1 MNYESHKTI
10 ISTSCPGVTF
20 KLRRMS
26 VERRL
31 GLTLRLRELLQK
43 IEFLESG
50 KDPRESMEAALLAAE
65 IDQAYLLWGV
75 AEIAGLE
82 IDGQAATPET
92 LVAAGPEGF
101 CREII
106 SAIKVE
112 CGLSEDERKN

>member
-1 MNYESHKTI
+1 MNYESYTTI
-10 ISTSCPGVTF
+10 ASTSSPGVSF

-31 GLTLRLRELLQK
+31 GLTRRLRELLQR

-50 KDPRESMEAALLAAE
+50 EDPRESMEAALLATE
-65 IDQAYLLWGV
+65 VDQVYLLWGV

-82 IDGQAATPET
+82 IDGQPATPET
-92 LVAAGPEGF
+92 LVAAGPEGL

-106 SAIKVE
+106 SAIKSE

>member
-1 MNYESHKTI
+1 
-10 ISTSCPGVTF
+10 
-20 KLRRMS
+20 MS

-31 GLTLRLRELLQK
+31 GLTRRLRELLHR

-50 KDPRESMEAALLAAE
+50 NDPRESMEAALLATE
-65 IDQAYLLWGV
+65 VDQVYLLWGV

-82 IDGQAATPET
+82 IDGQAATPEI
-92 LVAAGPEGF
+92 LVAAGPEEL

-106 SAIKVE
+106 SAIKAE

>member
-1 MNYESHKTI
+1 MNYESHRTI
-10 ISTSCPGVTF
+10 ASTSNPGVTF

-31 GLTLRLRELLQK
+31 GLTRRLRELLQR

-50 KDPRESMEAALLAAE
+50 EDPRESMEAALLAAE
-65 IDQAYLLWGV
+65 INQVYLLWGV

-92 LVAAGPEGF
+92 LVAAGPEEL

-106 SAIKVE
+106 SAIKAE

>member
-1 MNYESHKTI
+1 MTYESYKTI
-10 ISTSCPGVTF
+10 NSASSPGVTF

-31 GLTLRLRELLQK
+31 GLTRRLRELLQR

-50 KDPRESMEAALLAAE
+50 DDPRESMEAALLAAE
-65 IDQAYLLWGV
+65 VNQVYLLWGL
-75 AEIAGLE
+75 AEISGLE

-92 LVAAGPEGF
+92 LIAAGPEDL

-106 SAIKVE
+106 SAIKAE

>member
-10 ISTSCPGVTF
+10 ASTSNPGVTF

-31 GLTLRLRELLQK
+31 GLTRRLRELLQRV
-43 IEFLESG
+43 EFLESG
-50 KDPRESMEAALLAAE
+50 EDPRESMEAALLATE
-65 IDQAYLLWGV
+65 INQVYLLWGV

-92 LVAAGPEGF
+92 RVAAGPEEL

-106 SAIKVE
+106 SAIKAE
-112 CGLSEDERKN
+112 CGLSADERKN